1 MIVSL
6 LASVAVATVVLM
18 VWNAAPQ
25 PVVRMPM
32 PAPVLDVP
40 AMTEY
45 DMAVLAIRPDILRDI
60 EETR

>member
-6 LASVAVATVVLM
+6 LASVAVAVIVLM
-18 VWNAAPQ
+18 VWNAPQ